1 MCKAGPPPGLEL
13 RTTVLHI
20 HKTSHFMEWSL
31 KKWSLAEIQLKVQNN
46 LSKTICSIITCS
58 DRYQIQSLLSPVLN
72 FHLFVRESL
81 RIHSHWPVSV
91 HLWIMHLM
99 LRNFPVKMRQMAHTT
114 TYWQQLT
121 GKQNREIQRNNR
133 AARPNVVYEYM
144 EAENC
149 SSRMMRRSAECWQRH
164 GWSMSA
170 CDWGFIQWSMD
181 SLHLFASGKG
191 SGRWGSLAGP
201 GRAVSAPVPTTATA
215 QLTYS

>member
-1 MCKAGPPPGLEL
+1 
-13 RTTVLHI
+13 
-20 HKTSHFMEWSL
+20 
-31 KKWSLAEIQLKVQNN
+31 
-46 LSKTICSIITCS
+46 
-58 DRYQIQSLLSPVLN
+58 
-72 FHLFVRESL
+72 
-81 RIHSHWPVSV
+81 
-91 HLWIMHLM
+91 M

-114 TYWQQLT
+114 IT

-149 SSRMMRRSAECWQRH
+149 SSRMVRRSAECWPRH

-191 SGRWGSLAGP
+191 SGRWGSLAGS
-201 GRAVSAPVPTTATA
+201 GRAVSAPVPTDGNSTADVFIKQRKAKISRDVSA
-215 QLTYS
+215 QVLGEWHSDARMLLSSCRRWVQTKICVFIYRCVFSLLYDKIDSYRDRIQYKRLISEGLIFVW